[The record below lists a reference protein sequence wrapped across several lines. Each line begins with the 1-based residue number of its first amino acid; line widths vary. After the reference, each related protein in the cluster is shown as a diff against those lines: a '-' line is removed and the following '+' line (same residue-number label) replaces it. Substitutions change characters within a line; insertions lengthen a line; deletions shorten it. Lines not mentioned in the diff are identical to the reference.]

1 MIFAPVIGRHAAFGI
16 PRVSDEAVQRFL
28 RSTLQSAAP
37 EKDVHVSK
45 DDNGVVTLQLD
56 VPGLSREQLQIRIE
70 GKQVHLSSIEGAP
83 RNVRRS
89 WELADE
95 IDASASGAKLE
106 NGVLTLTLSKLAPVD
121 KSVQLAIN

>member
-16 PRVSDEAVQRFL
+16 PRVSDEALQRFL
-28 RSTLQSAAP
+28 HTAVQNAAP
-37 EKDVHVSK
+37 ENNVHVSK

-70 GKQVHLSSIEGAP
+70 GKQVHLASVEGAP

-95 IDASASGAKLE
+95 IDTGASTAKLE

-121 KSVQLAIN
+121 KSVQLSIN

>member
-16 PRVSDEAVQRFL
+16 PRASDEALQRFL
-28 RSTLQSAAP
+28 HTAVQNAAP
-37 EKDVHVSK
+37 ENNVHVSK

-70 GKQVHLSSIEGAP
+70 GKQVHLASVEGAP

-95 IDASASGAKLE
+95 IDTGASTAKLE

-121 KSVQLAIN
+121 KSVQLSIN

>member
-16 PRVSDEAVQRFL
+16 PRASDAALQRFMQT
-28 RSTLQSAAP
+28 TLQSTAADDF
-37 EKDVHVSK
+37 KVSK
-45 DDNGVVTLQLD
+45 SDNGITLELD

-83 RNVRRS
+83 RSVRRS

-95 IDASASGAKLE
+95 IDASGSSAQLQ
-106 NGVLTLTLSKLAPVD
+106 NGVLTLHLARLAPVD
-121 KSVQLAIN
+121 KSVQLTIN

>member
-16 PRVSDEAVQRFL
+16 PRVSDEALQRFL
-28 RSTLQSAAP
+28 HTAVQNAAP
-37 EKDVHVSK
+37 ENNVHVSK

-70 GKQVHLSSIEGAP
+70 GKQVHLASVEGAP

-95 IDASASGAKLE
+95 IDTGASTAKLE
-106 NGVLTLTLSKLAPVD
+106 NGVLMLTLSKLAPVD
-121 KSVQLAIN
+121 KSVQLSIN

>member
-16 PRVSDEAVQRFL
+16 PRVSDEALQRFL
-28 RSTLQSAAP
+28 HTAVQNAAP
-37 EKDVHVSK
+37 ENNVHVSK

-70 GKQVHLSSIEGAP
+70 GKQVHLASIEGAP

-95 IDASASGAKLE
+95 IDTSASTAKLE

-121 KSVQLAIN
+121 KSVQLSIN

>member
-16 PRVSDEAVQRFL
+16 PRVSDEALQRFL
-28 RSTLQSAAP
+28 HTAVQNAAP
-37 EKDVHVSK
+37 ENNVHVSK

-56 VPGLSREQLQIRIE
+56 VPGLTREQLQIRLE
-70 GKQVHLSSIEGAP
+70 GKQVHLASVEGAP

-95 IDASASGAKLE
+95 IDAGASAAKLE
-106 NGVLTLTLSKLAPVD
+106 NGVLTLTLAKLTPVD

>member
-16 PRVSDEAVQRFL
+16 PRVSDEALQRFL
-28 RSTLQSAAP
+28 HTAVQNAAP
-37 EKDVHVSK
+37 ENNVHVSK

-70 GKQVHLSSIEGAP
+70 GKQVHLASVEGAP

-95 IDASASGAKLE
+95 IDAGASAAKLE
-106 NGVLTLTLSKLAPVD
+106 NGVLTLTLAKLTPVD

>member
-16 PRVSDEAVQRFL
+16 PRVSDEALQRFL
-28 RSTLQSAAP
+28 HTAVQNAAP
-37 EKDVHVSK
+37 ENNVHVSK

-70 GKQVHLSSIEGAP
+70 GKQVHLASIEGAP

-95 IDASASGAKLE
+95 IDTGASTAKLE

-121 KSVQLAIN
+121 KSVQLTIN

>member
-16 PRVSDEAVQRFL
+16 PRVSDEALQRFL
-28 RSTLQSAAP
+28 HTAVQNAAP
-37 EKDVHVSK
+37 ENNVHVSK

-70 GKQVHLSSIEGAP
+70 GKQVHLTSIEGAP

-95 IDASASGAKLE
+95 IDTSASTAKLE

-121 KSVQLAIN
+121 KSVQLSIN

>member
-16 PRVSDEAVQRFL
+16 PRASDAALQRFMQT
-28 RSTLQSAAP
+28 TLQSTAADDF
-37 EKDVHVSK
+37 KVSK
-45 DDNGVVTLQLD
+45 SDNGITLELD

-95 IDASASGAKLE
+95 IDASGSSAQLQ
-106 NGVLTLTLSKLAPVD
+106 NGVLTLHLAKLAPVD
-121 KSVQLAIN
+121 KSVQLTIN

>member
-1 MIFAPVIGRHAAFGI
+1 MIFAPVISRHAAFGI
-16 PRVSDEAVQRFL
+16 PRVSDEALQRFL
-28 RSTLQSAAP
+28 HTAVQNAAP
-37 EKDVHVSK
+37 ENNVHVSK

-70 GKQVHLSSIEGAP
+70 GKQVHLASVEGAP

-95 IDASASGAKLE
+95 IDTSASTAKLE

-121 KSVQLAIN
+121 KSVQLSIN

>member
-16 PRVSDEAVQRFL
+16 PRVSDEALQRFL
-28 RSTLQSAAP
+28 HTAVQNAAP
-37 EKDVHVSK
+37 DNNVHVSK

-56 VPGLSREQLQIRIE
+56 VPGLTREQLQIRIE
-70 GKQVHLSSIEGAP
+70 GKQVHLASVEGAP

-89 WELADE
+89 WELADD
-95 IDASASGAKLE
+95 IDTSASTAKLE

-121 KSVQLAIN
+121 KSVQLSIN

>member
-28 RSTLQSAAP
+28 RSTLQTAAP
-37 EKDVHVSK
+37 DKNVHVSK
-45 DDNGVVTLQLD
+45 DDNGAVTLQLD
-56 VPGLSREQLQIRIE
+56 VPGLTREQLQIRIE
-70 GKQVHLSSIEGAP
+70 GKQVHLTSIEGAP
-83 RNVRRS
+83 RSVRSS

-95 IDASASGAKLE
+95 IDTAASTAKLE

-121 KSVQLAIN
+121 KSVQLTIN

>member
-16 PRVSDEAVQRFL
+16 PRVSDEALQRFL
-28 RSTLQSAAP
+28 HTAVQNAAP
-37 EKDVHVSK
+37 DNNVHVSK

-70 GKQVHLSSIEGAP
+70 GKQVHLASVEGAP

-89 WELADE
+89 WELADD
-95 IDASASGAKLE
+95 IDTSASTAKLE

-121 KSVQLAIN
+121 KSVQLSIN

>member
-16 PRVSDEAVQRFL
+16 PRVSDEALQRFL
-28 RSTLQSAAP
+28 HTAVQNAAP
-37 EKDVHVSK
+37 ENNVHVSK

-70 GKQVHLSSIEGAP
+70 GKQVHLASIEGAP

-95 IDASASGAKLE
+95 IDTGASTAKLE

-121 KSVQLAIN
+121 KSVQLSIN

>member
-1 MIFAPVIGRHAAFGI
+1 MIFAPVIGRHTAFGI

-28 RSTLQSAAP
+28 RNAVKDAAP
-37 EKDVHVSK
+37 DNVHVSK

-56 VPGLSREQLQIRIE
+56 VPGLTREQLQIRLE
-70 GKQVHLSSIEGAP
+70 GKQVHLASVEGAP

-95 IDASASGAKLE
+95 IDAGASAAKLE
-106 NGVLTLTLSKLAPVD
+106 NGVLTLTLAKLTPVD